1 MLKKPTPEDLKLNN
15 EINAVLDSMSVYG
28 PDSPE
33 YAKLMGHLKELN
45 ELQHGRKTARKVSPD
60 QMALV
65 IGNLAGIL
73 AIISYEH
80 LHVITSKALTTLVKV
95 K

>member
-1 MLKKPTPEDLKLNN
+1 MLRKPKPEDLKLDN
-15 EINAVLDSMSVYG
+15 EINAVLDSMSVFG

-33 YAKLMGHLKELN
+33 YPHLIAHLDALN
-45 ELQHGRKTARKVSPD
+45 SLRHSKKTARRVSPD

-65 IGNLAGIL
+65 AGNLAGIL
-73 AIISYEH
+73 VIVSYEH
-80 LHVITSKALTTLVKV
+80 LHVITSKALNILVKA

>member
-1 MLKKPTPEDLKLNN
+1 MLKKPKPEDLKLNN
-15 EINAVLDSMSVYG
+15 EINAVLNSMSVYG
-28 PDSPE
+28 PDDPQ
-33 YAKLMGHLKELN
+33 YAKLMGHLKALN
-45 ELQHGRKTARKVSPD
+45 ELQHSRKTARKVSPD

-65 IGNLAGIL
+65 IGNLAGVF

-80 LHVITSKALTTLVKV
+80 LHVITSKALSLLVKA

>member
-1 MLKKPTPEDLKLNN
+1 MLRKPKPEDLKLNN

-33 YAKLMGHLKELN
+33 YPKLLEHLEKLQEL
-45 ELQHGRKTARKVSPD
+45 RKARRASWKPSPD
-60 QMALV
+60 QLLLTA
-65 IGNLAGIL
+65 GNLLSVGI
-73 AIISYEH
+73 IVGYEH
-80 LHVITSKALTTLVKV
+80 LHVITSKALPIFVKG